1 MSRRVARAAT
11 TPAGDPEAL
20 VAELAIKIQSRIL
33 AGEYVG
39 EEWLRQEALATEFG
53 VSRTPVREALRK
65 LEVSGSLTLVPH
77 RGARVRWPTP
87 RETREAYQ
95 VRAEL
100 EGLAAELA
108 ADSIVDHE
116 LDRLREA
123 QAVFRQ
129 AADGFLAKPE
139 TGGAGGV
146 AARERWQTANDLFHS
161 VIHVASRNRRLQKT
175 IEELHL
181 RFPRNLT
188 WAALQGDS
196 RLMWE
201 NVSTHEA
208 VLEAIAAHDS
218 TKARRLMKQ
227 HVLRSGELL
236 ADWFERDAEHRDRR

>member
-1 MSRRVARAAT
+1 MTRRIATAEVKPAR
-11 TPAGDPEAL
+11 DPEAL
-20 VAELAIKIQSRIL
+20 VDELAIKIQSRIL
-33 AGEYVG
+33 SGEYVG

-65 LEVSGSLTLVPH
+65 LEASGSLTLVPH

-108 ADSIVDHE
+108 AEAIVDHE

-123 QAVFRQ
+123 QEVFRE
-129 AADGFLAKPE
+129 AADAFLAKPE
-139 TGGAGGV
+139 A
-146 AARERWQTANDLFHS
+146 ADARERWQTANDLFHS
-161 VIHVASRNRRLQKT
+161 VIHAASRNRRLQKT
-175 IEELHL
+175 VQELHL

-196 RLMWE
+196 RLMRE

-208 VLEAIAAHDS
+208 VLDAIEAHDS
-218 TKARRLMKQ
+218 AQARQLMKQ

-236 ADWFERDAEHRDRR
+236 ADWFEREAG

>member
-1 MSRRVARAAT
+1 
-11 TPAGDPEAL
+11 
-20 VAELAIKIQSRIL
+20 
-33 AGEYVG
+33 VG

-65 LEVSGSLTLVPH
+65 LEASGSLTLVPH
-77 RGARVRWPTP
+77 RGARVRWPTA

-108 ADSIVDHE
+108 AESIVDHE

-123 QAVFRQ
+123 QEMFRE
-129 AADGFLAKPE
+129 AADAFLATPE
-139 TGGAGGV
+139 A
-146 AARERWQTANDLFHS
+146 ADARERWQSANDLFHS
-161 VIHVASRNRRLQKT
+161 VIHAASRNRRLQKT
-175 IEELHL
+175 VEELHL

-188 WAALQGDS
+188 WGALQGDS
-196 RLMWE
+196 RLMGE

-208 VLEAIAAHDS
+208 VLEAIAARDGDR
-218 TKARRLMKQ
+218 ARRLMKQ

-236 ADWFERDAEHRDRR
+236 ADWFERDGGHLDR

>member
-1 MSRRVARAAT
+1 MTRRVATADK
-11 TPAGDPEAL
+11 PARDPEAL
-20 VAELAIKIQSRIL
+20 VDELAIKIQSRIL
-33 AGEYVG
+33 SGEYVG

-65 LEVSGSLTLVPH
+65 LEASGSLTLVPH

-108 ADSIVDHE
+108 AEAIVDHE

-123 QAVFRQ
+123 QEMFRE
-129 AADGFLAKPE
+129 AADASLATPE
-139 TGGAGGV
+139 A
-146 AARERWQTANDLFHS
+146 ADARERWQTANDLFHS
-161 VIHVASRNRRLQKT
+161 VIHAASRNRRLQKT
-175 IEELHL
+175 VQELHL

-196 RLMWE
+196 RLMRE

-208 VLEAIAAHDS
+208 VLDAIEAHDS
-218 TKARRLMKQ
+218 ANARQLMKQ

-236 ADWFERDAEHRDRR
+236 ADWFERETG

>member
-1 MSRRVARAAT
+1 MTRPVATADANHAR
-11 TPAGDPEAL
+11 DPEAL
-20 VAELAIKIQSRIL
+20 VDELAIKIQSRIL

-39 EEWLRQEALATEFG
+39 DEWLRQDALATEFG

-65 LEVSGSLTLVPH
+65 LEASGSLILVPH

-108 ADSIVDHE
+108 AEAIVDRE

-123 QAVFRQ
+123 QGVFRE
-129 AADGFLAKPE
+129 AADAFLAKPD
-139 TGGAGGV
+139 A
-146 AARERWQTANDLFHS
+146 ADARERWQTANDLFHS
-161 VIHVASRNRRLQKT
+161 VIHTASRNHRLQKT
-175 IEELHL
+175 VEELHL

-208 VLEAIAAHDS
+208 VLDAIAARDGVQ
-218 TKARRLMKQ
+218 ARRLMKE

-236 ADWFERDAEHRDRR
+236 ADWFERDQHRDLR

>member
-1 MSRRVARAAT
+1 MTRRVATADK
-11 TPAGDPEAL
+11 PARDPEAL
-20 VAELAIKIQSRIL
+20 VDELAIKIQSRIL

-65 LEVSGSLTLVPH
+65 LEASGSLTFVPH

-108 ADSIVDHE
+108 AAAIVDHE

-123 QAVFRQ
+123 QAVFRE
-129 AADGFLAKPE
+129 AADAFLAKPE
-139 TGGAGGV
+139 A
-146 AARERWQTANDLFHS
+146 ADAREQWQTANDLFHS
-161 VIHVASRNRRLQKT
+161 VIHAASRNRRLGKT
-175 IEELHL
+175 VEELHL

-208 VLEAIAAHDS
+208 VLDAIAARDGAE
-218 TKARRLMKQ
+218 ARRLMKE

-236 ADWFERDAEHRDRR
+236 ADWFERDAEHRESR

>member
-1 MSRRVARAAT
+1 MTRRVATADT
-11 TPAGDPEAL
+11 TPGDPEAL
-20 VAELAIKIQSRIL
+20 VDELAIKIQSRIL

-65 LEVSGSLTLVPH
+65 LEVSGSLILVPH

-108 ADSIVDHE
+108 AEAIVDHE
-116 LDRLREA
+116 LDQLREA
-123 QAVFRQ
+123 QAVFRE
-129 AADGFLAKPE
+129 AADAFLAKPE
-139 TGGAGGV
+139 AV
-146 AARERWQTANDLFHS
+146 DAREPWQTANDLFHS
-161 VIHVASRNRRLQKT
+161 VIHAASRNRRLQKT

-196 RLMWE
+196 RLMLE

-208 VLEAIAAHDS
+208 VLEAIASHDS
-218 TKARRLMKQ
+218 AKARRLMKR

>member
-1 MSRRVARAAT
+1 MTRRVATADT
-11 TPAGDPEAL
+11 TPARDPEAL
-20 VAELAIKIQSRIL
+20 VDELAIKIQSRIL
-33 AGEYVG
+33 SGEYVG

-65 LEVSGSLTLVPH
+65 LEASGSLRLVPH

-108 ADSIVDHE
+108 ADAIVDHE

-123 QAVFRQ
+123 QEMFRE
-129 AADGFLAKPE
+129 AADAFLAKPD
-139 TGGAGGV
+139 A
-146 AARERWQTANDLFHS
+146 ADARERWQTANDLFHS
-161 VIHVASRNRRLQKT
+161 VIHQASRNRRLQNT
-175 IEELHL
+175 VQELHL

-196 RLMWE
+196 RLMRE

-208 VLEAIAAHDS
+208 VLDAIEDHDS
-218 TKARRLMKQ
+218 AQARQLMKQ

-236 ADWFERDAEHRDRR
+236 ADWFERETG

>member
-1 MSRRVARAAT
+1 MTRRVATADT
-11 TPAGDPEAL
+11 KPARDPEAL
-20 VAELAIKIQSRIL
+20 VDELAIKIQSRIL

-39 EEWLRQEALATEFG
+39 DEWLRQDALASEFG

-65 LEVSGSLTLVPH
+65 LEASGSLTLVPH

-87 RETREAYQ
+87 RETRDAYQ

-108 ADSIVDHE
+108 ADAIVDHE

-123 QAVFRQ
+123 QAVFRE
-129 AADGFLAKPE
+129 AADAFLAKPD
-139 TGGAGGV
+139 A
-146 AARERWQTANDLFHS
+146 ADARERWQTANDLFHS
-161 VIHVASRNRRLQKT
+161 VIHTASRNHRLAKT
-175 IEELHL
+175 VEELHL

-208 VLEAIAAHDS
+208 VLEAIAARDGEE
-218 TKARRLMKQ
+218 ARRLMKQ

-236 ADWFERDAEHRDRR
+236 ADWFERDAEHWDRR

>member
-1 MSRRVARAAT
+1 MTSPITPRRRPPTWTHDEAGRHGGCQPRAR
-11 TPAGDPEAL
+11 PEAL
-20 VAELAIKIQSRIL
+20 VDELAIKIQSRIL

-39 EEWLRQEALATEFG
+39 DEWLRQDALATEFG

-65 LEVSGSLTLVPH
+65 LEASGSLTLVPH

-108 ADSIVDHE
+108 AEAIVDRE

-123 QAVFRQ
+123 QGVFRE
-129 AADGFLAKPE
+129 AADAFLAKPD
-139 TGGAGGV
+139 A
-146 AARERWQTANDLFHS
+146 ADARERWQTANDLFHS
-161 VIHVASRNRRLQKT
+161 VIHAASRNRRLAKT
-175 IEELHL
+175 VEELHL

-208 VLEAIAAHDS
+208 VLEAIAPA
-218 TKARRLMKQ
+218 TARR
-227 HVLRSGELL
+227 RAG
-236 ADWFERDAEHRDRR
+236 